1 MAEEPAIEALNDA
14 RVVILGGLGFIGS
27 NLAHRLVEVGADVVL
42 FDSLEPL
49 QGGRLDNV
57 AGIESQLT
65 VEIGDVRDQPLLV
78 RVLDGADVVFNLVG
92 QTSHL
97 DSMNDPFTDLEANC
111 RSQLWILEALRHHNP
126 TARVVFAGTRQIYGR
141 PQYLPVD
148 EEHRVCPVDV
158 NGIHKFAAAEYHRL
172 YAEVYGLNAS
182 ILRLTNTYGPRMR
195 VKDARQT
202 FLGLWIRL
210 ALRGGEL
217 QVYGDGSQRRDLNF
231 IDDAVD
237 ALALVALGGHTDAR
251 TYNLGSDRV
260 VTLLELAQI
269 VTELAGSGTVSCIPF
284 PPDRKAIDIGD
295 YYADFARI
303 RRELGWSPRVQLEE
317 GLRSTIE
324 FFRRQGANRL
334 DE

>member
-1 MAEEPAIEALNDA
+1 MAEAPAIDALNEA

-27 NLAHRLVEVGADVVL
+27 NLAHRLVDAGADVVL
-42 FDSLEPL
+42 LDSLEPL

-57 AGIESQLT
+57 AGIESRLT
-65 VEIGDVRDQPLLV
+65 VEIGDARDPRLLV
-78 RVLDGADVVFNLVG
+78 PVLDGADVVFNLVG

-97 DSMNDPFTDLEANC
+97 DSMTDPLYDLEANC
-111 RSQLWILEALRHHNP
+111 RTQLSILEALRHHNP
-126 TARVVFAGTRQIYGR
+126 SARVVFAGTRQIYGR
-141 PQYLPVD
+141 PRYLPVD
-148 EEHRVCPVDV
+148 EEHPVRPVDV

-172 YAEVYGLNAS
+172 YADVYGLSTS

-210 ALRGGEL
+210 ALSGGQL

-237 ALALVALGGHTDAR
+237 ALALVALRGRTDAR
-251 TYNLGSDRV
+251 AYNLGSDRV
-260 VTLLELAQI
+260 VTLFELAQL
-269 VTELAGSGTVSCIPF
+269 VTELAGSGTVRCVPF
-284 PPDRKAIDIGD
+284 PPDRRAIDIGD

-303 RRELGWSPRVQLEE
+303 HRELGWSPRVRLED
-317 GLRSTIE
+317 GIRSTLE